1 MTRGSLA
8 HWVEWVL
15 PWVVM
20 GGNEKLGKPP
30 NVRAVRRMVLGIDER
45 IDGVNLGNWLV
56 LEKWMDPKPFTRSAE
71 DDEIWMHR
79 THVSSGP
86 NGISPRN
93 CAGTAKPTSPW
104 RISVLSSVTESTSYA
119 FPYRISSSATGPGI
133 RAASRTSTARS
144 AGRGRRD

>member
-56 LEKWMDPKPFTRSAE
+56 LEKWMNPALFDGTTA
-71 DDEIWMHR
+71 DDEYYLPTQLDPAVYEARIKTHR
-79 THVSSGP
+79 AEYI
-86 NGISPRN
+86 NERD
-93 CAGTAKPTSPW
+93 
-104 RISVLSSVTESTSYA
+104 
-119 FPYRISSSATGPGI
+119 SATIKSWGLNSVRIPVPYFIFGD
-133 RAASRTSTARS
+133 RAPFIGCIDELDKAFN
-144 AGRGRRD
+144 